1 VPVKRIKRVKKTG
14 SGNMYFHEGTQKAIV
29 KYQSCEDPSEREL
42 IYKTDILPAFM
53 TLAENLIFMHGFAKG
68 TDFESL
74 RDDCITHLFET
85 IKKWDESRGKKAFSY
100 FNVVAKNYLIIQTK
114 KRKKRKSRHISL
126 DDESS
131 LSYAEKQ
138 MIELHSAVESPDDVM
153 IESARPEEIKQLLL
167 EIKDR
172 VTKENEVACIDSII
186 EIFDRSDDLDFL
198 NKRAVFVY
206 LRDLSG
212 LSPKRLSIAM
222 SSIRKHYRELS
233 QSEDFDIF

>member
-1 VPVKRIKRVKKTG
+1 MPAKRVKRVKKAK
-14 SGNMYFHEGTQKAIV
+14 SNMYFHEGTQRAIV
-29 KYQSCEDPSEREL
+29 RYQESDDPKEREV
-42 IYKTDILPAFM
+42 IYGTDILPAFT
-53 TLAENLIFMHGFAKG
+53 TLAENLIFIHGFAKG

-100 FNVVAKNYLIIQTK
+100 FNVVAKNFLIIQTK

-138 MIELHSAVESPDDVM
+138 MIEMHSAIASPDDVM
-153 IESARPEEIKQLLL
+153 IQNDRPQEIRQLLL
-167 EIKDR
+167 EIKER
-172 VTKENEVACIDSII
+172 VTKENEIACIDSII
-186 EIFDRSDDLDFL
+186 EIFDKSDDLDFL

-212 LSPKRLSIAM
+212 LNPKKLSIAM
-222 SSIRKHYRELS
+222 SVIRKHYRELS
-233 QSEDFDIF
+233 QSDDFDIF